1 MSRTLA
7 PISRVG
13 RVGFELGRFEL
24 VGGQRCEVEGR
35 WLGVRGRRF
44 MRPALTAVIDGQ
56 QTRLLADL
64 AHKPWAAED
73 GESWIAAFPYSPQ
86 SGAITEAELTVAP
99 DITIA
104 LPALKSPPA
113 RGRERPQRGTQVS
126 APDACGGAAPA
137 AAPAH
142 ELETSVEDR
151 RRLGRQLERL
161 EAEKARTAA
170 RMDELLLNLSEATRE
185 RDAAKAGRD

>member
-56 QTRLLADL
+56 ETRLLADL

-99 DITIA
+99 DITIT
-104 LPALKSPPA
+104 LPALKGRPA
-113 RGRERPQRGTQVS
+113 RRREQAQGGTQVS
-126 APDACGGAAPA
+126 QPDARGAARA
-137 AAPAH
+137 TAPAGARG
-142 ELETSVEDR
+142 TSVEDR
-151 RRLGRQLERL
+151 GRLLRQLERL

-170 RMDELLLNLSEATRE
+170 RL
-185 RDAAKAGRD
+185 